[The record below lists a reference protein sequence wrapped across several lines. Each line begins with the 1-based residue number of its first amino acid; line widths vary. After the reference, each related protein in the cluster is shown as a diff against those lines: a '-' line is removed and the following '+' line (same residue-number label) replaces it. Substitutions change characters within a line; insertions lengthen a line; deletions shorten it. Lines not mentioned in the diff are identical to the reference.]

1 MKASNAEMLGK
12 HNIKKVLIQLS
23 IPAIL
28 GMVVNALYNFVDTL
42 FVSIGVGE
50 IAIGGLAFAFPVQML
65 AMAVSLM
72 IGMGSASIF
81 SRAFGRG
88 DTETMKSAV
97 NTALRIALISSL
109 VMSVLGFIF
118 LDDLLIFFG
127 ASASNIVYAE
137 DYMIVILIGLAP
149 LSLTM
154 VLNNLTRAEGRA
166 KIAMYSMMIGTGLN
180 IILDP
185 IFIFD
190 WGFGMGVRGAAIA
203 TVISQIVAFI
213 YIFSVSINHK
223 SSLMISLKHFFNIP
237 LKMVKEISIIGLPS
251 FLRNSIGA
259 FLAII
264 IYRLIGKYTE
274 GDPAIYIS
282 IYGVINRVMS
292 FVFMPAFGIIQ
303 GMTPIVGFNYGA
315 KNHQR
320 LKSVIRFST
329 EIIMVYFFLGF
340 VFIQFFAES
349 IFSIFSETDNQLFII
364 NGSEAFK
371 VIALGFILVGF
382 QVIIS
387 SVYQA
392 IGYPLKAMIVAISRQ
407 VILFIPLAYIL
418 TPLLGLQG
426 LWISFAISD
435 TVAGLLGLGLLIYEM
450 KAIQS
455 RIPKPNI
462 ESIDNY
468 TPDVNT
474 I

>member
-1 MKASNAEMLGK
+1 MKVSNAELLGK

-42 FVSIGVGE
+42 FVSMGVGE

-88 DTETMKSAV
+88 DSETMKSAV
-97 NTALRIALISSL
+97 NTALRIALLSSL
-109 VMSVLGFIF
+109 VMSALGFIF

-190 WGFGMGVRGAAIA
+190 WGLGMGVRGAAIA
-203 TVISQIVAFI
+203 TVISQIAAFI
-213 YIFSVSINHK
+213 YIFLVSINHK
-223 SSLMISLKHFFNIP
+223 STLMISLKHFFNIP
-237 LKMVKEISIIGLPS
+237 IKMVKEISVIGLPS

-340 VFIQFFAES
+340 IFIQFFAES
-349 IFSIFSETDNQLFII
+349 IFSMFSETDNLLFIQS
-364 NGSEAFK
+364 GSEAFK
-371 VIALGFILVGF
+371 VIALGFLLVGF

-462 ESIDNY
+462 ESINNY

>member
-292 FVFMPAFGIIQ
+292 FVFMPAFGIVQ

-418 TPLLGLQG
+418 TPILGLQG

-455 RIPKPNI
+455 RIPKHDV